1 MDETRLASLDLPPR
15 QKATIEKRAIV
26 LDPADAR
33 PSCIGLLC
41 LLIVALG
48 LQRCPPGAFNNQPA
62 GVIHCPPGAPWG
74 PVALKTPGT
83 GLRGIC
89 WTAAFC
95 LPPALDL
102 SSPSLDHQSAPE
114 LLSLPACCCACLR
127 TNATI
132 YGTLT
137 LRTLESS
144 IHPATAAAYTRQL
157 AAFLELLVPSY
168 FTASQTEALHQLPTR
183 RQYHHQIPTYTPNTN
198 TRPSRHGAFLHF
210 QAAFQRFSPSQPRP
224 GRPRNP

>member
-48 LQRCPPGAFNNQPA
+48 LQRSPPGAFNNEPA
-62 GVIHCPPGAPWG
+62 GVKHRPA
-74 PVALKTPGT
+74 ALLSKTPSRVRT
-83 GLRGIC
+83 KRGIC
-89 WTAAFC
+89 WSAAFC
-95 LPPALDL
+95 LPAARPRPLL
-102 SSPSLDHQSAPE
+102 VSSTQPVSARAAVTTR
-114 LLSLPACCCACLR
+114 LLLCPR
-127 TNATI
+127 TNATL
-132 YGTLT
+132 LT
-137 LRTLESS
+137 LRDAGIVHPSCTRCSLSSTTRRFPGTSTLA
-144 IHPATAAAYTRQL
+144 P
-157 AAFLELLVPSY
+157 PS
-168 FTASQTEALHQLPTR
+168 FAASQTEDLHQLLVKVER
-183 RQYHHQIPTYTPNTN
+183 SAVLYLYLINTY